1 MAQLQIL
8 KGDAP
13 GKQHALTADRM
24 VIGRQSDCDIVLD
37 SNSVSR
43 RHAEVVADG
52 GAFFVEDLGS
62 RNGTY
67 VNGRKI
73 EGRTRLAENDR
84 IKICDMLLTFH
95 DQPPA
100 AEAEEEA
107 DELAITLS
115 EEEGG
120 STITSTLDVAS
131 GSRLGLEANADIKLK
146 AIVEISRNLSTTL
159 KVQELLP
166 KIVDHLFKVFPQA
179 DRGFILLEDEST
191 KRLVPKAVKHRRG
204 TD

>member
-1 MAQLQIL
+1 VAQLQIL

-73 EGRTRLAENDR
+73 EGRTRLA
-84 IKICDMLLTFH
+84 
-95 DQPPA
+95 
-100 AEAEEEA
+100 
-107 DELAITLS
+107 
-115 EEEGG
+115 
-120 STITSTLDVAS
+120 
-131 GSRLGLEANADIKLK
+131 
-146 AIVEISRNLSTTL
+146 
-159 KVQELLP
+159 
-166 KIVDHLFKVFPQA
+166 
-179 DRGFILLEDEST
+179 
-191 KRLVPKAVKHRRG
+191 
-204 TD
+204 